1 MQWLGTSVAP
11 HHLTIATEVRSSIFL
26 DFGKMNFLGIEGRNA
41 FTSPSIMSPLMTPSS
56 KHQNALLKGLLDDE

>member
-1 MQWLGTSVAP
+1 MVGDIGRTTSSDN
-11 HHLTIATEVRSSIFL
+11 R
-26 DFGKMNFLGIEGRNA
+26 DRGIEGRNA